1 MCICMLTL
9 MILIFCSTFTLHHLF
24 RFAWL
29 SFSILSNKHLYLYS
43 LYLYYLMNQLL
54 IIIEYHF
61 TSSIDLLNSHLIYY
75 LNSYGSLVTQKYLL
89 MWNINEKM
97 SMIFIWWMCSKLS
110 IFLLSV
116 CSKDCTYIDLRLGNG
131 LTLMLIYIFF
141 LHGIILLLIL
151 AFFKCL

>member
-1 MCICMLTL
+1 MCICMLIL
-9 MILIFCSTFTLHHLF
+9 MILIFCSTFSLHHLF
-24 RFAWL
+24 RLTWL

-116 CSKDCTYIDLRLGNG
+116 CWKDYPYIYWRLGNG
-131 LTLMLIYIFF
+131 LTLRLI
-141 LHGIILLLIL
+141 
-151 AFFKCL
+151 